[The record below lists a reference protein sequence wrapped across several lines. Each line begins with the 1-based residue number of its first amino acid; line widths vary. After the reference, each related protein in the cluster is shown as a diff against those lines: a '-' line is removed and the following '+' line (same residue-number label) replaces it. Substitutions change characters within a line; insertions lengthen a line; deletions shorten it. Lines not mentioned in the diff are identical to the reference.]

1 MTDEGT
7 LYCDN
12 LLCEGSQSTTEI
24 NMQTVYR
31 LQQLCQGRT
40 LFGKAQGNKTKCYR
54 NLNGKAQC

>member
-40 LFGKAQGNKTKCYR
+40 LFGKAQGNKTK
-54 NLNGKAQC
+54 

>member
-40 LFGKAQGNKTKCYR
+40 LAKHREAKQNVIEI
-54 NLNGKAQC
+54 